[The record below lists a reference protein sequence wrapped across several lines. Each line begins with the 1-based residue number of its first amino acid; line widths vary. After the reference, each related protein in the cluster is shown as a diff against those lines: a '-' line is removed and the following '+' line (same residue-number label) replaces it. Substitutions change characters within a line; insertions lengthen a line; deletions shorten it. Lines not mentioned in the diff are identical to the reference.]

1 MFTLRKEYIKSF
13 LLVCIFI
20 LNGIF
25 PKSIAQDTISNLP
38 HQITLKWPFW
48 RLDGKKIHRSKL
60 GFEILKVEAAVP
72 WYQKSKNNETKA
84 YLAMGSAAIL
94 AILGSPET
102 DITSPRFGKNN
113 LGYSIGSLVAGGV
126 SIFFYSRARKFL
138 KKAVRIYNE
147 HQLIY

>member
-1 MFTLRKEYIKSF
+1 MH
-13 LLVCIFI
+13 
-20 LNGIF
+20 
-25 PKSIAQDTISNLP
+25 KSIIVLLFLMLYMPCRAQDTLTAFTMQLSYR
-38 HQITLKWPFW
+38 WPSW
-48 RLDGKKIHRSKL
+48 RLDGKKIHLSKL

-147 HQLIY
+147 KRLIY

>member
-1 MFTLRKEYIKSF
+1 LLF
-13 LLVCIFI
+13 LMLYMPCR
-20 LNGIF
+20 
-25 PKSIAQDTISNLP
+25 AQDTLTAFTKQLSYR
-38 HQITLKWPFW
+38 WPSW
-48 RLDGKKIHRSKL
+48 RLDGKKIHLSKL

-147 HQLIY
+147 KRLIY

>member
-1 MFTLRKEYIKSF
+1 MRKSVIV
-13 LLVCIFI
+13 LLI
-20 LNGIF
+20 LMLKM
-25 PKSIAQDTISNLP
+25 PCLAQDTLTS
-38 HQITLKWPFW
+38 ITKQLSYRWPSW
-48 RLDGKKIHRSKL
+48 RLDGKKIHLSKL

-147 HQLIY
+147 KRLIY